1 MKVIDIMH
9 KNVDYVAPKT
19 PLKKVA
25 KIIFGHKHTGLPV
38 VDPKTKK
45 LVGFLTD
52 QNILAG
58 CFPSVK
64 EYMEDV
70 VHARDFSAMEK
81 KLKEILDLK
90 VENVMSYKPISIHEG
105 EYVLRAISLM
115 KVKDIARLPVVDDK
129 NRLVGI
135 VTKREIF
142 RALVGKYL

>member
-1 MKVIDIMH
+1 MTVRDIMH
-9 KNVDYVAPKT
+9 KDVDYVNPKT

-38 VDPKTKK
+38 VDPNSKK

-52 QNILAG
+52 QDILAR
-58 CFPSVK
+58 CFPSIK

-81 KLKEILDLK
+81 KLKEILDLR
-90 VENVMSYKPISIHEG
+90 VEDVMNKKSIFIHEDDF
-105 EYVLRAISLM
+105 VFRAISLM
-115 KVKDIARLPVVDDK
+115 KVKDIARLPVIDDK

-135 VTKREIF
+135 ITKREIF